1 MKQLTL
7 HQHHINL
14 GAKTGPF
21 AGFEMPLTYQGVKA
35 EHLCVREHVGVFDVS
50 HMGEFMVSGPAA
62 TALLQ
67 HTTSNNVAA
76 LAIGDAQYAYM
87 PNTNGG
93 VVDDLLVYRL
103 GEEKYML
110 VVNASNLAKDWDWL
124 TAQNKDFGATLE
136 NKSDAY
142 ALLAVQGPKAHALM
156 KRLSAVDTATQKSF
170 TVVETTVA
178 AAAHVYVA
186 TTGYTGAGGVELYVP
201 VAHATTVWEAL
212 LSEGAAFDM
221 QPIGLAARDTL
232 RLEMGYCLYGHEL
245 SDTTS
250 PIAAR
255 LAWCTDFNKSFVG
268 DTHIKKDKAE
278 GTAQTR
284 VGFSMIDR
292 GIPRQGYAL
301 VTADGNPIGEVTS
314 GTSSPSLKLGI
325 GMGYID
331 KAYAKVGTEIYVRI
345 REKNVKASISRLPFI
360 S

>member
-1 MKQLTL
+1 MKQLSL
-7 HQHHINL
+7 HQHHIDL

-50 HMGEFMVSGPAA
+50 HMGEFMVSGHAA
-62 TALLQ
+62 KALLQ
-67 HTTSNNVAA
+67 YTTSNNVAA

-87 PNTNGG
+87 PNNNGG

-103 GEEKYML
+103 EDEKYIL

-124 TAQNKDFGATLE
+124 TTQNKDFGATLE
-136 NKSDAY
+136 NKSDDY
-142 ALLAVQGPKAHALM
+142 ALLAVQGPKAHNLM
-156 KRLSAVDTATQKSF
+156 KRLTAIDTTIQKSF
-170 TVVETTVA
+170 SVVETTVA

-201 VAHATTVWEAL
+201 VAQAITVWEAL
-212 LSEGAAFDM
+212 LREGAAFGI

-268 DTHIKKDKAE
+268 DAHIKKDKAE

-301 VTADGNPIGEVTS
+301 VTSDGSTIGEVTS
-314 GTSSPSLKLGI
+314 GTSSPSLEYGI
-325 GMGYID
+325 GMGYLD
-331 KAYAKVGTEIYVRI
+331 KAYAKIGTEIFVRI
-345 REKNVKASISRLPFI
+345 REKNIKACVSRLPFI

>member
-1 MKQLTL
+1 MKQLSL

-50 HMGEFMVSGPAA
+50 HMGEFMVSGHAA
-62 TALLQ
+62 KALLQ

-76 LAIGDAQYAYM
+76 LGIGDAQYAYM

-124 TAQNKDFGATLE
+124 TAQNRDFGATLE

-170 TVVETTVA
+170 SVVETTVA
-178 AAAHVYVA
+178 AAEHVYVA

-201 VAHATTVWEAL
+201 VAQATTVWEAL

-268 DTHIKKDKAE
+268 DAHIKKDKAE

-301 VTADGNPIGEVTS
+301 VTADGSPIGEVTS

-331 KAYAKVGTEIYVRI
+331 KAYAKIGTEIYVRI
-345 REKNVKASISRLPFI
+345 REKNVKACISRLPFI

>member
-1 MKQLTL
+1 MKQLSL

-170 TVVETTVA
+170 SVVETTVA
-178 AAAHVYVA
+178 AAEHVYVA

-268 DTHIKKDKAE
+268 DAHIKKDKAE

-301 VTADGNPIGEVTS
+301 VTADGSPIGEVTS

-345 REKNVKASISRLPFI
+345 REKNVKACISRLPFI

>member
-1 MKQLTL
+1 MKQLSL
-7 HQHHINL
+7 HQHHIDL

-136 NKSDAY
+136 NKSDGY

-156 KRLSAVDTATQKSF
+156 KRLTPMDTATLKSF
-170 TVVETTVA
+170 SVVETTV

-186 TTGYTGAGGVELYVP
+186 TTGYTGEGGVELYVP

-255 LAWCTDFNKSFVG
+255 LAWCTDFSKSFVG
-268 DTHIKKDKAE
+268 DAHIKKDKAE

-301 VTADGNPIGEVTS
+301 VTADGSPIGEVTS

-345 REKNVKASISRLPFI
+345 REKNVKACISRLPFI

>member
-1 MKQLTL
+1 MKQLSL
-7 HQHHINL
+7 HQHHINM
-14 GAKTGPF
+14 GAKTYPF

-35 EHLCVREHVGVFDVS
+35 EHLCVREYVGVFDVS
-50 HMGEFMVSGPAA
+50 HMGEFMISGHAA

-87 PNTNGG
+87 PNNNGG

-103 GEEKYML
+103 EDEKYML
-110 VVNASNLAKDWDWL
+110 VVNASNLSKDWDWL
-124 TAQNKDFGATLE
+124 TEQNKDFGANLE

-156 KRLSAVDTATQKSF
+156 KRLTTIDTALQKSF
-170 TVVETTVA
+170 SVVETSVA
-178 AAAHVYVA
+178 SVAHVFVA

-201 VAHATTVWEAL
+201 VAHATTVWDAL
-212 LSEGAAFDM
+212 LTEGTAFDI

-232 RLEMGYCLYGHEL
+232 RLEMGYCLYGNEL
-245 SDTTS
+245 NDNTS

-255 LAWCTDFNKSFVG
+255 LSWCTDFSKSFVG
-268 DTHIKKDKAE
+268 DALIKKDKAE

-301 VTADGNPIGEVTS
+301 VTADGSPIGEVTS

-331 KAYAKVGTEIYVRI
+331 KVYAKIGTEIYVRI
-345 REKNVKASISRLPFI
+345 REKNVKACISRLPFI

>member
-1 MKQLTL
+1 MKQLSL

-124 TAQNKDFGATLE
+124 IAQNKDFGATLE

>member
-1 MKQLTL
+1 MKQLSL
-7 HQHHINL
+7 HQHHIDL

-50 HMGEFMVSGPAA
+50 HMGEFMVSGHAA
-62 TALLQ
+62 KALLQ

-76 LAIGDAQYAYM
+76 LGIGDAQYAYM

-103 GEEKYML
+103 EEEKYML

-124 TAQNKDFGATLE
+124 TAQNRDFGATLE
-136 NKSDAY
+136 NKSDGY

-156 KRLSAVDTATQKSF
+156 KRLSAVDTAIQKSF
-170 TVVETTVA
+170 SVVETTVA
-178 AAAHVYVA
+178 AAEHVYVA

-201 VAHATTVWEAL
+201 VAQATTVWEAL
-212 LSEGAAFDM
+212 LSEGAAFDI

-268 DTHIKKDKAE
+268 DAHIKKDKAE

-301 VTADGNPIGEVTS
+301 VTVDSSPIGEVTS

-331 KAYAKVGTEIYVRI
+331 KAYAKIGTEIYVRI
-345 REKNVKASISRLPFI
+345 REKNVKACISRLPFI

>member
-7 HQHHINL
+7 HQQHTQL
-14 GAKTGPF
+14 GAKMGPF
-21 AGFEMPLTYQGVKA
+21 AGFEMPLSYKGVKA

-50 HMGEFMVSGPAA
+50 HMGEFIVSGDAA
-62 TALLQ
+62 LALLQ

-87 PNTNGG
+87 PTNEGG

-103 GEEKYML
+103 AEKSYLL
-110 VVNASNLAKDWDWL
+110 VVNASNLAKDWNWL
-124 TAQNKDFGATLE
+124 SAQNKSFGATLE

-142 ALLAVQGPKAHALM
+142 ALLAVQGPKAHELM
-156 KRLSAVDTATQKSF
+156 KRICTVDTAKQKNFSII
-170 TVVETTVA
+170 ETSVATVA
-178 AAAHVYVA
+178 GVFVA

-201 VAHATTVWEAL
+201 TAAAIQVWEAL
-212 LSEGAAFDM
+212 LQEGEALNI

-245 SDTTS
+245 SDRIS

-268 DTHIKKDKAE
+268 DLHIKKDKAK
-278 GTAQTR
+278 GTTQIR
-284 VGFSMIDR
+284 IGLRMIDR

-301 VTADGNPIGEVTS
+301 IDADGNTIGEVTS
-314 GTSSPSLKLGI
+314 GTSSPSLNVGI
-325 GMGYID
+325 GMGHID
-331 KAYAKVGTEIYVRI
+331 RAYAKVGTEIFVRI
-345 REKNVKASISRLPFI
+345 REKNVKACISRLPFI
-360 S
+360 T

>member
-1 MKQLTL
+1 MKQLSL
-7 HQHHINL
+7 HQHHIDL

-35 EHLCVREHVGVFDVS
+35 EHVCVRDHVGVFDVS
-50 HMGEFMVSGPAA
+50 HMGEFMVSGHAA
-62 TALLQ
+62 KALLQ

-76 LAIGDAQYAYM
+76 LGIGDAQYAYM

-103 GEEKYML
+103 EEEKYML

-124 TAQNKDFGATLE
+124 TAQNRDFGATLE

-170 TVVETTVA
+170 YVVETTVA
-178 AAAHVYVA
+178 AAEHVYVA

-201 VAHATTVWEAL
+201 VAQATTVWEAL
-212 LSEGAAFDM
+212 LSEGAAFDI

-268 DTHIKKDKAE
+268 DAHIKKDKAE

-301 VTADGNPIGEVTS
+301 VTADGSPIGEVTS
-314 GTSSPSLKLGI
+314 GTSSPSLKMGI

-331 KAYAKVGTEIYVRI
+331 KAYAKIGTEICVRI
-345 REKNVKASISRLPFI
+345 REKNVKACISRLPFI